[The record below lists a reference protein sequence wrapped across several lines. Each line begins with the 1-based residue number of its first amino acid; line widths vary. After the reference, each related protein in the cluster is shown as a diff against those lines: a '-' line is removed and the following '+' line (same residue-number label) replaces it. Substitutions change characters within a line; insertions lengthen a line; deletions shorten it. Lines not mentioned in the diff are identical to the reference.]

1 MNRFVEH
8 QIFTTFKEFQGD
20 YHRHFKEY
28 SDPVEAHANPPYLLV
43 GRDEDRHF
51 LCDHHMSRAFQSK
64 ACKMTSTRSSMTSCQ
79 QSTVE
84 LQLQAKLDQAMQRIE
99 EQTGNHEALG
109 TSMKKISREGV
120 LDALL
125 VTRREKVSRRISLDG
140 LPDVPFCVGNWFPD
154 DVF

>member
-28 SDPVEAHANPPYLLV
+28 SDPVEAHANQQHLLV
-43 GRDEDRHF
+43 KRDEDRHF
-51 LCDHHMSRAFQSK
+51 LCDHHMSRAF
-64 ACKMTSTRSSMTSCQ
+64 

-99 EQTGNHEALG
+99 EQIGNHEALG
-109 TSMKKISREGV
+109 SEV
-120 LDALL
+120 
-125 VTRREKVSRRISLDG
+125 
-140 LPDVPFCVGNWFPD
+140 
-154 DVF
+154 